1 MRMGTMTKEQKA
13 SITRAAIK
21 VEIEVLSLTPG
32 TKAAPA
38 LKEYL
43 ETAGTDSLV
52 RLYEIL
58 RLA

>member
-1 MRMGTMTKEQKA
+1 MTKEQKA